1 MSLYQEFIDGKVQ
14 LNACRVSPYALESF
28 TVLGDKKSLSH
39 TEVAFARL
47 VDGRGRGVPV
57 AIKAGKNIAQVLQ
70 RWPAITTEYT
80 IQEEIDAYMGL
91 LYEVTMYEY
100 ISKYVLAPRLAL
112 NFIGFIGQG
121 RCRGV
126 IDPRS
131 KTAGRAPVDQN
142 PAYTRWID
150 LVDRKA
156 FTQVANLQSVGA
168 VYAKL
173 DEDSQRQRQGLLKA
187 LAIEQKLQDAYQQAK
202 EIAEREDRSAQEA
215 ARGLENVRD
224 REGGDFLQDLRDE
237 AKHEE
242 LVQQARQRNALAR
255 QALFRANRDFQDNQ
269 QLIAQL
275 KAELEALVAPRR
287 EQVGESFV
295 ELNQLAEDVASA
307 ETNVLITYKPDNIEK
322 LVDWWNS
329 VATRNSEA
337 ADEVMAQIFYNL
349 HVMERLEILHGDLH
363 TGNVFVQTLARPVT
377 LELGAGQVK
386 LTVSTRY
393 IVYFYD
399 WDWGFKDVLG
409 PNLRFRD
416 PGYCSE
422 FRNCNKFIRLY
433 DMFILLSALDF
444 PMEYARGI
452 ATPSTLSQV
461 LRQAIHLDDGKI
473 GFLASLKQFKEAV
486 ASQTGTMLQ
495 FRVSRSQ
502 MARLLSIGEMTEYV
516 GDAEEIGLTAYLTPE
531 RDAVTSVRIHGHRY
545 RLNSDD
551 PANFSPLE
559 CLASLPAFRRFHGWR
574 ASEGDHRYSIKSERG
589 EARRISNAL
598 SANGMGHPSRTL
610 YGSAIVSYL
619 GDAGKQVKLERARR
633 VDEAN

>member
-461 LRQAIHLDDGKI
+461 LRQVSGQDVLRVAQALDAQLDLFQPQGRDVLTPLIARDVLGRREQPRRTAQDGI
-473 GFLASLKQFKEAV
+473 
-486 ASQTGTMLQ
+486 
-495 FRVSRSQ
+495 
-502 MARLLSIGEMTEYV
+502 
-516 GDAEEIGLTAYLTPE
+516 AYLKPLGQAFMQPHGLLGKGCVALAFFELPE
-531 RDAVTSVRIHGHRY
+531 REVGQQQGQGGERQGHQHGQVLVCGSRCAGHGQGGLGQGACGAHR
-545 RLNSDD
+545 
-551 PANFSPLE
+551 
-559 CLASLPAFRRFHGWR
+559 R
-574 ASEGDHRYSIKSERG
+574 ARSSTRSC
-589 EARRISNAL
+589 
-598 SANGMGHPSRTL
+598 PSRL
-610 YGSAIVSYL
+610 SPS
-619 GDAGKQVKLERARR
+619 RR
-633 VDEAN
+633 HC